1 MDDWKHDHLG
11 NQIIILSNQVKHY
24 LHQAAEVE
32 GISGSQSRILHYI
45 SEFSKKT
52 EVYQKDVE
60 EFFYLRRSTVT
71 QMLQAMEKNGLIR
84 RSSVARDARLKKLE
98 LTEAGQ
104 ALEAQIHTRVMQM
117 EQRLRESLT
126 EEEITQFLS
135 ITDKLG
141 TELTS
146 LGAPEI
152 SVHPSPLA
160 ANASLSGQR
169 KVGGV
174 KRGQETIRC
183 PAPLLP
189 LPWERQSARLRVG
202 NVLRN

>member
-71 QMLQAMEKNGLIR
+71 QTLQAMEKNGLIR
-84 RSSVARDARLKKLE
+84 RSSVARDARLKKL
-98 LTEAGQ
+98 
-104 ALEAQIHTRVMQM
+104 
-117 EQRLRESLT
+117 
-126 EEEITQFLS
+126 
-135 ITDKLG
+135 
-141 TELTS
+141 
-146 LGAPEI
+146 
-152 SVHPSPLA
+152 
-160 ANASLSGQR
+160 
-169 KVGGV
+169 
-174 KRGQETIRC
+174 
-183 PAPLLP
+183 
-189 LPWERQSARLRVG
+189 
-202 NVLRN
+202 

>member
-45 SEFSKKT
+45 SEFSQKT

-71 QMLQAMEKNGLIR
+71 QTLQTMEKNGLIR

-98 LTEAGQ
+98 LTETGQ

-117 EQRLRESLT
+117 EQRLSDCLS

-141 TELTS
+141 EEMTK
-146 LGAPEI
+146 LGIPE
-152 SVHPSPLA
+152 V
-160 ANASLSGQR
+160 
-169 KVGGV
+169 
-174 KRGQETIRC
+174 
-183 PAPLLP
+183 
-189 LPWERQSARLRVG
+189 
-202 NVLRN
+202 

>member
-1 MDDWKHDHLG
+1 MDDWKHDHPG

-71 QMLQAMEKNGLIR
+71 QTLQAMEKNGLIR

-104 ALEAQIHTRVMQM
+104 ALEEKIHTRVMQM
-117 EQRLRESLT
+117 EQRLRDCLS

-141 TELTS
+141 AELTNLHVLHRS
-146 LGAPEI
+146 T
-152 SVHPSPLA
+152 
-160 ANASLSGQR
+160 R
-169 KVGGV
+169 K
-174 KRGQETIRC
+174 ETT
-183 PAPLLP
+183 
-189 LPWERQSARLRVG
+189 
-202 NVLRN
+202 

>member
-32 GISGSQSRILHYI
+32 GVSGSQSRILHYI

-60 EFFYLRRSTVT
+60 DFFYLRRSTVT
-71 QMLQAMEKNGLIR
+71 QTLQTMEKNGLIQ

-117 EQRLRESLT
+117 EHRLSDCLSEK
-126 EEEITQFLS
+126 EITQFLS

-141 TELTS
+141 EEMTK
-146 LGAPEI
+146 LGVPE
-152 SVHPSPLA
+152 A
-160 ANASLSGQR
+160 
-169 KVGGV
+169 
-174 KRGQETIRC
+174 
-183 PAPLLP
+183 
-189 LPWERQSARLRVG
+189 
-202 NVLRN
+202 

>member
-45 SEFSKKT
+45 CEFSKKT

-71 QMLQAMEKNGLIR
+71 QTLQTMEKNGLIK
-84 RSSVARDARLKKLE
+84 RSSVAKDARLKKLE

-117 EQRLRESLT
+117 EQRLSDCLS
-126 EEEITQFLS
+126 EEEITQFLET
-135 ITDKLG
+135 IKKLG
-141 TELTS
+141 EEMTK
-146 LGAPEI
+146 LGIPE
-152 SVHPSPLA
+152 S
-160 ANASLSGQR
+160 
-169 KVGGV
+169 
-174 KRGQETIRC
+174 
-183 PAPLLP
+183 
-189 LPWERQSARLRVG
+189 
-202 NVLRN
+202 

>member
-45 SEFSKKT
+45 SEFSRKS

-71 QMLQAMEKNGLIR
+71 QTLQTMEKNGLIK

-104 ALEAQIHTRVMQM
+104 ALEAKIHTRVMQM
-117 EQRLRESLT
+117 EQRLSDCLS

-141 TELTS
+141 AELTS
-146 LGAPEI
+146 LGAPE
-152 SVHPSPLA
+152 
-160 ANASLSGQR
+160 
-169 KVGGV
+169 V
-174 KRGQETIRC
+174 K
-183 PAPLLP
+183 
-189 LPWERQSARLRVG
+189 
-202 NVLRN
+202 

>member
-71 QMLQAMEKNGLIR
+71 QTLQAMEKNGLIR

-104 ALEAQIHTRVMQM
+104 ALEAKIHTRVMQM

-141 TELTS
+141 AELTK

-152 SVHPSPLA
+152 KQA
-160 ANASLSGQR
+160 C
-169 KVGGV
+169 K
-174 KRGQETIRC
+174 
-183 PAPLLP
+183 
-189 LPWERQSARLRVG
+189 
-202 NVLRN
+202 

>member
-71 QMLQAMEKNGLIR
+71 QTLQTMEKNGLIK
-84 RSSVARDARLKKLE
+84 RSSVSRDARLKKLE
-98 LTEAGQ
+98 LTGAGQ
-104 ALEAQIHTRVMQM
+104 ALISSLAFCTFGNATTSR
-117 EQRLRESLT
+117 RLSACN
-126 EEEITQFLS
+126 IT
-135 ITDKLG
+135 I
-141 TELTS
+141 
-146 LGAPEI
+146 
-152 SVHPSPLA
+152 
-160 ANASLSGQR
+160 
-169 KVGGV
+169 
-174 KRGQETIRC
+174 
-183 PAPLLP
+183 
-189 LPWERQSARLRVG
+189 ARRS
-202 NVLRN
+202 RPMPRPP

>member
-1 MDDWKHDHLG
+1 MDDWKHDHPG

-71 QMLQAMEKNGLIR
+71 QTLQAMEKNGLIR

-104 ALEAQIHTRVMQM
+104 ALEAKIHTRVMQM
-117 EQRLRESLT
+117 EQRLRDCLS

-141 TELTS
+141 AEL
-146 LGAPEI
+146 
-152 SVHPSPLA
+152 
-160 ANASLSGQR
+160 ANLHVLHRSIR
-169 KVGGV
+169 K
-174 KRGQETIRC
+174 ETTC
-183 PAPLLP
+183 
-189 LPWERQSARLRVG
+189 
-202 NVLRN
+202 

>member
-71 QMLQAMEKNGLIR
+71 QTLQTMEKNGLIK

-104 ALEAQIHTRVMQM
+104 ALEEKIHTRVMQM
-117 EQRLRESLT
+117 EHQLSDCLSEA
-126 EEEITQFLS
+126 EITQFLL

-141 TELTS
+141 EEMTK
-146 LGAPEI
+146 LGVPE
-152 SVHPSPLA
+152 
-160 ANASLSGQR
+160 
-169 KVGGV
+169 V
-174 KRGQETIRC
+174 K
-183 PAPLLP
+183 
-189 LPWERQSARLRVG
+189 
-202 NVLRN
+202 

>member
-45 SEFSKKT
+45 SEFSQKT

-71 QMLQAMEKNGLIR
+71 QTLQTMEKNGLIK

-98 LTEAGQ
+98 LTETGQ

-117 EQRLRESLT
+117 EQRLSDCLS

-141 TELTS
+141 EEMTK
-146 LGAPEI
+146 LGIPE
-152 SVHPSPLA
+152 V
-160 ANASLSGQR
+160 
-169 KVGGV
+169 
-174 KRGQETIRC
+174 
-183 PAPLLP
+183 
-189 LPWERQSARLRVG
+189 
-202 NVLRN
+202 

>member
-1 MDDWKHDHLG
+1 MDDWKHDHPG

-71 QMLQAMEKNGLIR
+71 QTLQAMEKNGLIR

-104 ALEAQIHTRVMQM
+104 ALEEKIHTRVMQM
-117 EQRLRESLT
+117 EQRLRDCLS
-126 EEEITQFLS
+126 EEEITQFLL

-141 TELTS
+141 AEL
-146 LGAPEI
+146 
-152 SVHPSPLA
+152 
-160 ANASLSGQR
+160 ANLHVLHRSIR
-169 KVGGV
+169 K
-174 KRGQETIRC
+174 ETTC
-183 PAPLLP
+183 
-189 LPWERQSARLRVG
+189 
-202 NVLRN
+202 

>member
-60 EFFYLRRSTVT
+60 EFFYLRR
-71 QMLQAMEKNGLIR
+71 LQAMEKNGLIR

-104 ALEAQIHTRVMQM
+104 ALEAKIHTRVMQM

-141 TELTS
+141 AELTS

-152 SVHPSPLA
+152 KQA
-160 ANASLSGQR
+160 C
-169 KVGGV
+169 K
-174 KRGQETIRC
+174 
-183 PAPLLP
+183 
-189 LPWERQSARLRVG
+189 
-202 NVLRN
+202 

>member
-1 MDDWKHDHLG
+1 MDDWKHDHPG

-52 EVYQKDVE
+52 EIYQKDVE

-71 QMLQAMEKNGLIR
+71 QTLQAMEKNGLIR

-104 ALEAQIHTRVMQM
+104 ALEEKIHTRVMQM
-117 EQRLRESLT
+117 EQRLRDCLS
-126 EEEITQFLS
+126 EEEITQFLL

-141 TELTS
+141 AEL
-146 LGAPEI
+146 
-152 SVHPSPLA
+152 
-160 ANASLSGQR
+160 ANLHVLHRSIR
-169 KVGGV
+169 K
-174 KRGQETIRC
+174 ETTC
-183 PAPLLP
+183 
-189 LPWERQSARLRVG
+189 
-202 NVLRN
+202 

>member
-32 GISGSQSRILHYI
+32 GVSGSQSRILHYI

-71 QMLQAMEKNGLIR
+71 QTLQTMEKNGLIQ

-117 EQRLRESLT
+117 EHRLSDCLSEK
-126 EEEITQFLS
+126 EITQFLS

-141 TELTS
+141 EEMTK
-146 LGAPEI
+146 LGVPE
-152 SVHPSPLA
+152 A
-160 ANASLSGQR
+160 
-169 KVGGV
+169 
-174 KRGQETIRC
+174 
-183 PAPLLP
+183 
-189 LPWERQSARLRVG
+189 
-202 NVLRN
+202 

>member
-45 SEFSKKT
+45 SEFSRKS

-71 QMLQAMEKNGLIR
+71 QTLQTMEKNGLIK

-104 ALEAQIHTRVMQM
+104 ALEAKIHTSVMQM
-117 EQRLRESLT
+117 EQRLRDCLS
-126 EEEITQFLS
+126 EEEITQFLL

-141 TELTS
+141 GEMTK
-146 LGAPEI
+146 LGAPE
-152 SVHPSPLA
+152 
-160 ANASLSGQR
+160 
-169 KVGGV
+169 V
-174 KRGQETIRC
+174 K
-183 PAPLLP
+183 
-189 LPWERQSARLRVG
+189 
-202 NVLRN
+202 

>member
-24 LHQAAEVE
+24 LHQAAEEE
-32 GISGSQSRILHYI
+32 GISGAQSRILHYI

-71 QMLQAMEKNGLIR
+71 QTLQTMEKNGLIK

-104 ALEAQIHTRVMQM
+104 ALEAQIHTRVMLM
-117 EQRLRESLT
+117 EQRLKESLT
-126 EEEITQFLS
+126 EEEIEQFLS

-141 TELTS
+141 VE
-146 LGAPEI
+146 
-152 SVHPSPLA
+152 LA
-160 ANASLSGQR
+160 AVACGCA
-169 KVGGV
+169 
-174 KRGQETIRC
+174 T
-183 PAPLLP
+183 
-189 LPWERQSARLRVG
+189 
-202 NVLRN
+202 

>member
-45 SEFSKKT
+45 CEFSKKT

-71 QMLQAMEKNGLIR
+71 QTLQTMEKNGLIK

-104 ALEAQIHTRVMQM
+104 VLEAQIHTRVMQM

-126 EEEITQFLS
+126 EEEIEQFLS
-135 ITDKLG
+135 IVGKLG
-141 TELTS
+141 EELEE
-146 LGAPEI
+146 LNIQEI
-152 SVHPSPLA
+152 
-160 ANASLSGQR
+160 
-169 KVGGV
+169 K
-174 KRGQETIRC
+174 
-183 PAPLLP
+183 
-189 LPWERQSARLRVG
+189 
-202 NVLRN
+202 

>member
-71 QMLQAMEKNGLIR
+71 QTLQAMEKNGLIR
-84 RSSVARDARLKKLE
+84 RARDARLKKLE

-141 TELTS
+141 AELTN

-152 SVHPSPLA
+152 KQA
-160 ANASLSGQR
+160 C
-169 KVGGV
+169 K
-174 KRGQETIRC
+174 
-183 PAPLLP
+183 
-189 LPWERQSARLRVG
+189 
-202 NVLRN
+202 

>member
-1 MDDWKHDHLG
+1 MDDWKHDHPG

-71 QMLQAMEKNGLIR
+71 QTLQAMEKNGLIR

-98 LTEAGQ
+98 LTETGQ
-104 ALEAQIHTRVMQM
+104 ALEAKIHARVMQM
-117 EQRLRESLT
+117 EQRLRDCLS

-141 TELTS
+141 TELTNLHVLNRS
-146 LGAPEI
+146 I
-152 SVHPSPLA
+152 
-160 ANASLSGQR
+160 R
-169 KVGGV
+169 K
-174 KRGQETIRC
+174 ETTC
-183 PAPLLP
+183 
-189 LPWERQSARLRVG
+189 
-202 NVLRN
+202 

>member
-71 QMLQAMEKNGLIR
+71 R
-84 RSSVARDARLKKLE
+84 RYRRWRRTD
-98 LTEAGQ
+98 
-104 ALEAQIHTRVMQM
+104 
-117 EQRLRESLT
+117 
-126 EEEITQFLS
+126 LS
-135 ITDKLG
+135 
-141 TELTS
+141 
-146 LGAPEI
+146 GAP
-152 SVHPSPLA
+152 A
-160 ANASLSGQR
+160 
-169 KVGGV
+169 
-174 KRGQETIRC
+174 
-183 PAPLLP
+183 LP
-189 LPWERQSARLRVG
+189 EMHA
-202 NVLRN
+202 

>member
-1 MDDWKHDHLG
+1 MDDWKHDHPG

-71 QMLQAMEKNGLIR
+71 QTLQAMEKNGLIR

-98 LTEAGQ
+98 LTETGQ
-104 ALEAQIHTRVMQM
+104 ALEAKIHARVMQM
-117 EQRLRESLT
+117 EQRLRDCLS

-141 TELTS
+141 AEL
-146 LGAPEI
+146 
-152 SVHPSPLA
+152 
-160 ANASLSGQR
+160 ANLHVLHRSIR
-169 KVGGV
+169 K
-174 KRGQETIRC
+174 ETTC
-183 PAPLLP
+183 
-189 LPWERQSARLRVG
+189 
-202 NVLRN
+202 

>member
-1 MDDWKHDHLG
+1 MDDWKHDHPG

-71 QMLQAMEKNGLIR
+71 QTLQAMEKNGLIR

-104 ALEAQIHTRVMQM
+104 ALEAKIHTRVMQM
-117 EQRLRESLT
+117 EQRLRDCLS

-141 TELTS
+141 TELTNLHVLNRS
-146 LGAPEI
+146 I
-152 SVHPSPLA
+152 
-160 ANASLSGQR
+160 R
-169 KVGGV
+169 K
-174 KRGQETIRC
+174 ETTC
-183 PAPLLP
+183 
-189 LPWERQSARLRVG
+189 
-202 NVLRN
+202 

>member
-1 MDDWKHDHLG
+1 MDDWKHDHPG

-71 QMLQAMEKNGLIR
+71 QTLQAMEKNGLIR

-104 ALEAQIHTRVMQM
+104 ALEAKIHARVMQM
-117 EQRLRESLT
+117 EQRLRDCLS

-141 TELTS
+141 AEL
-146 LGAPEI
+146 
-152 SVHPSPLA
+152 
-160 ANASLSGQR
+160 ANLHVLHRSIR
-169 KVGGV
+169 K
-174 KRGQETIRC
+174 ETTC
-183 PAPLLP
+183 
-189 LPWERQSARLRVG
+189 
-202 NVLRN
+202 

>member
-45 SEFSKKT
+45 SEFSRKS

-71 QMLQAMEKNGLIR
+71 QTLQTMEKNGLIK

-104 ALEAQIHTRVMQM
+104 ALEAKIYTRVMQM
-117 EQRLRESLT
+117 EQRLRDCLS
-126 EEEITQFLS
+126 EEEITQFLL

-141 TELTS
+141 GEMTK
-146 LGAPEI
+146 LGAPE
-152 SVHPSPLA
+152 
-160 ANASLSGQR
+160 
-169 KVGGV
+169 V
-174 KRGQETIRC
+174 K
-183 PAPLLP
+183 
-189 LPWERQSARLRVG
+189 
-202 NVLRN
+202 

>member
-1 MDDWKHDHLG
+1 M
-11 NQIIILSNQVKHY
+11 
-24 LHQAAEVE
+24 
-32 GISGSQSRILHYI
+32 
-45 SEFSKKT
+45 
-52 EVYQKDVE
+52 E

-71 QMLQAMEKNGLIR
+71 QTLQAMEKNGLIR

-141 TELTS
+141 AELTN

-152 SVHPSPLA
+152 KQA
-160 ANASLSGQR
+160 C
-169 KVGGV
+169 K
-174 KRGQETIRC
+174 
-183 PAPLLP
+183 
-189 LPWERQSARLRVG
+189 
-202 NVLRN
+202 

>member
-1 MDDWKHDHLG
+1 METRSSGKSDHH
-11 NQIIILSNQVKHY
+11 IIKPGKTLS
-24 LHQAAEVE
+24 A
-32 GISGSQSRILHYI
+32 SGSGSGRHQRFSEPDPALL

-71 QMLQAMEKNGLIR
+71 QTLQAMEKNGLIR

-135 ITDKLG
+135 ITDNAWSRIDKPWSTG
-141 TELTS
+141 
-146 LGAPEI
+146 
-152 SVHPSPLA
+152 
-160 ANASLSGQR
+160 NQASL
-169 KVGGV
+169 
-174 KRGQETIRC
+174 
-183 PAPLLP
+183 
-189 LPWERQSARLRVG
+189 
-202 NVLRN
+202 